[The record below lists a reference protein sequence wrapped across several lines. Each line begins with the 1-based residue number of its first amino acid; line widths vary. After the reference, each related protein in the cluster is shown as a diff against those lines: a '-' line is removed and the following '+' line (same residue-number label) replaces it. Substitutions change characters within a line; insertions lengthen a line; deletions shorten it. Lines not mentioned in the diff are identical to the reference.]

1 MKRSLPTRRQALRGV
16 AGAALTS
23 ACAQAPVF
31 AQSSE
36 LPNIVFLIS
45 DDHSTPDLGCY
56 GNSAIQT
63 PHLDRLAAEGLRFDN
78 GFVASP
84 QCSPNRSA
92 IFAGCTPHTIG
103 TSRLHTPYPEWEESF
118 VEGLRGA
125 GYYTGAYRKVH
136 QGDAFN
142 ERFDFYRPARV
153 PFSEFFDKRPSG
165 KPFFLHVGFTDPH
178 RPYRKGAF
186 SPPHDPA
193 KVMVP
198 DFLPDTPKVRED
210 IALYYDEI
218 ARMDSECGEVLGL
231 LDRHGLAENTLVVF
245 MGDNGMPFPRAKGS
259 LYDPGI
265 KVPTLARW
273 PGRIKQGSVTNA
285 LMSAIDL
292 PITWLAMA
300 GQEPTAKMTGKSLLP
315 VFDDP
320 EAPLREA
327 VFAERNWHNTL
338 DPSRSVRTQRHKL
351 IFNGQPR
358 FPYRPASD
366 LERSLSW
373 ESYIEEKWKGSGSAL
388 EAHHWQLLEPTR
400 PIIEL
405 YDLGSDPGEFHN
417 RATDPELRDVRRD
430 LEYNLSDWMHE
441 TYDFLPPL
449 WKSYPAASGP
459 GRRDRL

>member
-1 MKRSLPTRRQALRGV
+1 MRPRKTTRRQAFQRL
-16 AGAALTS
+16 AGAALTPVLS
-23 ACAQAPVF
+23 QAPAF

-56 GNSAIQT
+56 GNSAIHT
-63 PHLDRLAAEGLRFDN
+63 PHLDRLAAAGLRFDN

-92 IFAGCTPHTIG
+92 IFCGCSPHTIG
-103 TSRLHTPYPEWEESF
+103 TSRLHTRYPAWEASF
-118 VEGLRGA
+118 VEGLREA
-125 GYYTGAYRKVH
+125 GYHTGAYRKVH
-136 QGDAFN
+136 QGDPFN

-153 PFSEFFDKRPSG
+153 PFSEFFDKRPVG

-178 RPYRKGAF
+178 RPYRKGVF
-186 SPPHDPA
+186 SPAHDPA

-210 IALYYDEI
+210 IALYYDAV
-218 ARMDSECGEVLGL
+218 ARMDSECGEVLDL
-231 LDRHGLAENTLVVF
+231 LEQHGLTENTLVVF

-273 PGRIKQGSVTNA
+273 PGRIKPGSVTNA

-292 PITWLAMA
+292 PVTWLAMA
-300 GQEPTAKMTGKSLLP
+300 GAKPSVKMRGESLLP
-315 VFDDP
+315 VFNDP
-320 EAPLREA
+320 QAPLRDA

-338 DPSRSVRTQRHKL
+338 DPSRSVRTQRYKL
-351 IFNGQPR
+351 IFNAQPR

-366 LERSLSW
+366 LEASLSW
-373 ESYIEEKWKGSGSAL
+373 QSYIEEKWKSSGSAL
-388 EAHHWQLLEPTR
+388 KAHHWQLLEPSR
-400 PIIEL
+400 PTIEL
-405 YDLGSDPGEFHN
+405 YDLKHDPGEFNN
-417 RATDPELRDVRRD
+417 RATDPELSEVRRD
-430 LEYNLSDWMHE
+430 LEYKLSDWMYE

-449 WKSYPAASGP
+449 WKGYPAADGP
-459 GRRDRL
+459 GRRDQI